1 MKKIIAITL
10 AAATAVILAG
20 CGESK
25 ESKRNLEI
33 LAREAQ
39 VQRKAREEAEAKRK
53 RQIEEARKGHRIQ
66 MEAYERSMTPEKKK

>member
-39 VQRKAREEAEAKRK
+39 AQRKAREEAEAKQK
-53 RQIEEARKGHRIQ
+53 RQIEEARKWHRIQ

>member
-1 MKKIIAITL
+1 MKKIITITL

-53 RQIEEARKGHRIQ
+53 RRIEEARKWHRIQ
-66 MEAYERSMTPEKKK
+66 MEVYERSMTPEKKK

>member
-39 VQRKAREEAEAKRK
+39 VQRKAREEAEAKQK
-53 RQIEEARKGHRIQ
+53 RQIEEARKWHRIQ

>member
-1 MKKIIAITL
+1 MKKIITITL

-53 RQIEEARKGHRIQ
+53 RQIEEARKWHRIQ
-66 MEAYERSMTPEKKK
+66 MEAYERSMTPDKKK

>member
-39 VQRKAREEAEAKRK
+39 VQRKAREEAKAKRK
-53 RQIEEARKGHRIQ
+53 RQIEEARKWHRIQ

>member
-1 MKKIIAITL
+1 MKKIITITL

-39 VQRKAREEAEAKRK
+39 VQRKVREEAEAKRK
-53 RQIEEARKGHRIQ
+53 RQIEEARKWHRIQ
-66 MEAYERSMTPEKKK
+66 MEAYERSMTPEEKK

>member
-53 RQIEEARKGHRIQ
+53 RQIEEARKWHRIQ
-66 MEAYERSMTPEKKK
+66 MEAYERSMTPEEKK

>member
-39 VQRKAREEAEAKRK
+39 AQRRAREEAETKRK
-53 RQIEEARKGHRIQ
+53 RQIEEARKWHRIQ

>member
-53 RQIEEARKGHRIQ
+53 RQIEEARKWHRIQ
-66 MEAYERSMTPEKKK
+66 MEVYERSMTPEKKK

>member
-10 AAATAVILAG
+10 AAATAVIFAG

-25 ESKRNLEI
+25 ESKRNLKI

-53 RQIEEARKGHRIQ
+53 RQIEEARKWHRIQ

>member
-10 AAATAVILAG
+10 AAATAVIFAG

-33 LAREAQ
+33 LARKAQ
-39 VQRKAREEAEAKRK
+39 AQRKAREEAEAKRK
-53 RQIEEARKGHRIQ
+53 RQIEEARKWHRIQ

>member
-1 MKKIIAITL
+1 MKKLIAITL

-39 VQRKAREEAEAKRK
+39 AQRKAREEAEAKRK
-53 RQIEEARKGHRIQ
+53 RQIEEARKWHRIQ

>member
-53 RQIEEARKGHRIQ
+53 RQIEEARKWHRIQ
-66 MEAYERSMTPEKKK
+66 MEAYERSITPEKKK

>member
-39 VQRKAREEAEAKRK
+39 AQRKAREEAEAKRK
-53 RQIEEARKGHRIQ
+53 RQIEEARKWHRIQ
-66 MEAYERSMTPEKKK
+66 MEVYERSMTPEKKK

>member
-25 ESKRNLEI
+25 ENKRNLEI

-39 VQRKAREEAEAKRK
+39 AQRKAREEAEAKRK
-53 RQIEEARKGHRIQ
+53 RQIEEARKWHRIQ

>member
-1 MKKIIAITL
+1 MKKIITITL

-53 RQIEEARKGHRIQ
+53 RQIEEARKWHRIQ
-66 MEAYERSMTPEKKK
+66 MEVYERSMTPEKKK

>member
-39 VQRKAREEAEAKRK
+39 AQRKAREEAEAKRK
-53 RQIEEARKGHRIQ
+53 RQIEEARTWHRIQ
-66 MEAYERSMTPEKKK
+66 MEAYERSMMPEKKK

>member
-1 MKKIIAITL
+1 MKKIITITL
-10 AAATAVILAG
+10 AAATAVIFAG

-53 RQIEEARKGHRIQ
+53 RQIEEARKWHRIQ

>member
-1 MKKIIAITL
+1 MKKIITITL

-25 ESKRNLEI
+25 ESKQNLEI

-39 VQRKAREEAEAKRK
+39 AQRKALEEAEAKRK
-53 RQIEEARKGHRIQ
+53 RQIEEARKWHRIQ

>member
-39 VQRKAREEAEAKRK
+39 AQRKAREEAEAKRK
-53 RQIEEARKGHRIQ
+53 RQIEEARKWHRIQ
-66 MEAYERSMTPEKKK
+66 MEAYERSMTPEEKK

>member
-33 LAREAQ
+33 LVREAQ

-53 RQIEEARKGHRIQ
+53 RQIEEARKWHRIQ

>member
-39 VQRKAREEAEAKRK
+39 AQRRAREEAEAKRK
-53 RQIEEARKGHRIQ
+53 RQIEEARKWHRIQ
-66 MEAYERSMTPEKKK
+66 MEAYERSMKPEKKK

>member
-39 VQRKAREEAEAKRK
+39 AQRRARDEAEAKRK
-53 RQIEEARKGHRIQ
+53 RQIEEARKWHRIQ

>member
-39 VQRKAREEAEAKRK
+39 AQRKAREEAEAKRK
-53 RQIEEARKGHRIQ
+53 RQIEEARKWHRIQ
-66 MEAYERSMTPEKKK
+66 MEAYERSMMPEKKK

>member
-10 AAATAVILAG
+10 TAATAVILAG

-53 RQIEEARKGHRIQ
+53 RPIEEARKWHRIQ

>member
-10 AAATAVILAG
+10 ATATAVILAG

-53 RQIEEARKGHRIQ
+53 RQIEEARKWHRIQ

>member
-53 RQIEEARKGHRIQ
+53 RQIEEARKWHRIQ
-66 MEAYERSMTPEKKK
+66 MEAYERSMTPDKKK

>member
-1 MKKIIAITL
+1 MKKTIAITL

-39 VQRKAREEAEAKRK
+39 AQRRVREEAEAKRK
-53 RQIEEARKGHRIQ
+53 RQIEEARKWHRIQ

>member
-25 ESKRNLEI
+25 ESKRNLKI

-53 RQIEEARKGHRIQ
+53 RQIEEARKWHRIQ

>member
-10 AAATAVILAG
+10 TAATAVILAG

-53 RQIEEARKGHRIQ
+53 RQIEEARKWHRIQ

>member
-39 VQRKAREEAEAKRK
+39 AQRKAREEAEAKRK
-53 RQIEEARKGHRIQ
+53 RQIEEARKWHRIQ